1 MDVGGRWIRLAF
13 ISLFLYFERRI
24 MTKTIKRSYRFR
36 IYPNPSQKELIEK
49 TLGCCRQVYND
60 FLSMCIESYNADKNY
75 SIKKYDLIK
84 LLPEYKETF
93 PYLKEVDSIAL
104 QQTVI
109 HLYDAYMNFF
119 KHNAEFPKFKKKK
132 NDYGYTTMNINNS
145 IRFVADDIQIPKVG
159 RVKIKLHRHLPES
172 FKFTMVSV
180 SRLGRHYYV
189 SLLGEEEYFDYGEY
203 IKESLDPNNSIGL
216 DFSMKHLFVD
226 SDGNHLDMPTYY
238 QDSLTKLAKEQRKF
252 SHMKKDSSHYQKQ
265 LLRIK
270 NLHEHIANQRKDFLH
285 KVSRKLANT
294 YDYVFV
300 ENLDLKEMSER
311 RDKLKLGISIF
322 DLGYGTFLS
331 YLKYKLE
338 WLNKKLVKIDKY
350 YPSSQLCSGCGYRK
364 TDLTLAQR
372 SWTCPEC
379 GSKHD
384 RDSNAAINIKK
395 EGIRMILNLSN

>member
-1 MDVGGRWIRLAF
+1 MMHQAF
-13 ISLFLYFERRI
+13 ISLFLYFERHI
-24 MTKTIKRSYRFR
+24 MIKTVKRTYRFR

-60 FLSMCIESYNADKNY
+60 FLSMCIESYSADKNY

-119 KHNAEFPKFKKKK
+119 RHNAEFPKFKKKK
-132 NDYGYTTMNINNS
+132 NDSGYITMSTRNS
-145 IRFVADDIQIPKVG
+145 IRFIKDDIQIPKVG
-159 RVKIKLHRHLPES
+159 RVKIKLHRNLPES

-180 SRLGRHYYV
+180 SRSGKYYYV

-203 IKESLDPNNSIGL
+203 IKEKLDPSNSIGL
-216 DFSMKHLFVD
+216 DFSLSHLFVD
-226 SDGNHLDMPTYY
+226 SNGNHLDMPTYY
-238 QDSLTKLAKEQRKF
+238 QDSLTKLAKEQRKL
-252 SHMKKDSSHYQKQ
+252 SHMKKDSTHYQKQ
-265 LLRIK
+265 LMRIK

-285 KVSRKLANT
+285 KVSRKLANS

-322 DLGYGTFLS
+322 DLGYGTFLN
-331 YLKYKLE
+331 YLSYKLK
-338 WLNKKLVKIDKY
+338 WLNKKLIKVDRY
-350 YPSSQLCSGCGYRK
+350 FPSSQLCSACNYRK
-364 TDLTLAQR
+364 SDLTLNQR

-379 GSKHD
+379 KTKHN
-384 RDSNAAINIKK
+384 RDINAAVNIKR
-395 EGIRMILNLSN
+395 EGIRIIALN

>member
-1 MDVGGRWIRLAF
+1 MEMHLAF

-60 FLSMCIESYNADKNY
+60 FLSMCIESYETDKNY
-75 SIKKYDLIK
+75 LIKKYDLVN

-93 PYLKEVDSIAL
+93 PYLKEVDSHAL

-109 HLYDAYMNFF
+109 YLFDAYMNFF
-119 KHNAEFPKFKKKK
+119 RHNAEFPKFKKKRD
-132 NDYGYTTMNINNS
+132 DYGYTTMRTNKS
-145 IRFVADDIQIPKVG
+145 IRFIEDDIQIPKLG
-159 RVKIKLHRHLPES
+159 RVKVKAHRRLPES

-180 SRLGRHYYV
+180 SRKGKYYYV
-189 SLLGEEEYFDYGEY
+189 SLSGEEEYFDYGEY
-203 IKESLDPNNSIGL
+203 IKEKLDPNNSIGL
-216 DFSMKHLFVD
+216 DFSLAHLFVD
-226 SDGNHLDMPTYY
+226 SNGNHLDMPTYY
-238 QDSLTKLAKEQRKF
+238 QDSLTKLAKEQRKL

-265 LLRIK
+265 LMRIK

-285 KVSRKLANT
+285 KASRKLANT

-322 DLGYGTFLS
+322 DLGYGTFLN

-350 YPSSQLCSGCGYRK
+350 YPSSQLCSSCGYRK
-364 TDLTLAQR
+364 TDLKLDKR
-372 SWTCPEC
+372 SWICPEC
-379 GSKHD
+379 GARHN
-384 RDSNAAINIKK
+384 RDFNAAINIKK
-395 EGIRMILNLSN
+395 EGIRMILNPSN

>member
-1 MDVGGRWIRLAF
+1 MNKV
-13 ISLFLYFERRI
+13 
-24 MTKTIKRSYRFR
+24 KRSYRFR

-60 FLSMCIESYNADKNY
+60 FLSMCIESYNADKNHTVN
-75 SIKKYDLIK
+75 KNELIK

-104 QQTVI
+104 QQTVA

-119 KHNAEFPKFKKKK
+119 RHNAEFPKFKKKK
-132 NDYGYTTMNINNS
+132 NDYGYTTMKNNYDNIH
-145 IRFVADDIQIPKVG
+145 FVEDDIQIPKVG
-159 RVKIKLHRHLPES
+159 RVKIKLHRKLPES

-180 SRLGRHYYV
+180 SRKGKYYYV
-189 SLLGEEEYFDYGEY
+189 SLLGEEEYFDYAEY
-203 IKESLDPNNSIGL
+203 IKEKLDPSNSIGL

-238 QDSLTKLAKEQRKF
+238 QDSLTKLAKEQRKL
-252 SHMKKDSSHYQKQ
+252 SRMKKDSSHYKKQ
-265 LLRIK
+265 LLRVK

-300 ENLDLKEMSER
+300 EDLDLQEMSKGK
-311 RDKLKLGISIF
+311 DGLKFGITIF
-322 DLGYGTFLS
+322 DLGYWTFLS

-338 WLNKKLVKIDKY
+338 WLNKKLVKVDRY
-350 YPSSQLCSGCGYRK
+350 FPSSQLCSACNYRK
-364 TDLTLAQR
+364 TDLTLNQR
-372 SWTCPEC
+372 SWICPEC
-379 GSKHD
+379 GTKHN
-384 RDSNAAINIKK
+384 RDLNAAINIKK
-395 EGIRMILNLSN
+395 EGIRMILNPSN

>member
-1 MDVGGRWIRLAF
+1 MI
-13 ISLFLYFERRI
+13 
-24 MTKTIKRSYRFR
+24 KTVKRSYRFR

-60 FLSMCIESYNADKNY
+60 FLSMCIESYSADKNY

-104 QQTVI
+104 QQTVV
-109 HLYDAYMNFF
+109 HLFNAYMNFF
-119 KHNAEFPKFKKKK
+119 RHNAEFPTFKKKK
-132 NDYGYTTMNINNS
+132 NDYGYMTMKINNS
-145 IRFVADDIQIPKVG
+145 IYFAEDDIQIPKLG
-159 RVKIKLHRHLPES
+159 RVKVKLHRHLPES

-180 SRLGRHYYV
+180 SRKGKYYYV
-189 SLLGEEEYFDYGEY
+189 SLMGEEEYFDYGEY
-203 IKESLDPNNSIGL
+203 IKESLNPNNSIGL

-238 QDSLTKLAKEQRKF
+238 QDSLTKLAKEQRRL
-252 SHMKKDSSHYQKQ
+252 SHMKKDSSNYQKQ
-265 LLRIK
+265 LMRIK

-300 ENLDLKEMSER
+300 ENLDLQEMSER

-322 DLGYGTFLS
+322 DLGYGTFLN

-350 YPSSQLCSGCGYRK
+350 YPSSQLCSSCGYRK
-364 TDLTLAQR
+364 TDLKLDKR
-372 SWTCPEC
+372 SWICPEC
-379 GSKHD
+379 GARHN
-384 RDSNAAINIKK
+384 RDFNAAINIKK
-395 EGIRMILNLSN
+395 EGIRMILNPSN

>member
-1 MDVGGRWIRLAF
+1 MKMHLAF
-13 ISLFLYFERRI
+13 ISLFLYFERHI
-24 MTKTIKRSYRFR
+24 MIKTIKRTYRFR

-49 TLGCCRQVYND
+49 TLGCCRRIYND
-60 FLSMCIESYNADKNY
+60 FLSMCIESYEADKNY
-75 SIKKYDLIK
+75 LIKKYDLVN

-93 PYLKEVDSIAL
+93 PYLKEVDSQAL

-119 KHNAEFPKFKKKK
+119 RHNASFPTFKKKK
-132 NDYGYTTMNINNS
+132 NDYGYTTTKINNS
-145 IRFVADDIQIPKVG
+145 IRFTGDDIQIPKLG
-159 RVKIKLHRHLPES
+159 RVKVKLHRKLPES

-180 SRLGRHYYV
+180 SRKGRHYYV

-203 IKESLDPNNSIGL
+203 VKESLDPNNSIGL
-216 DFSMKHLFVD
+216 DFSLAHLFVD

-238 QDSLTKLAKEQRKF
+238 QDSLTKLAKEQRKL
-252 SHMKKDSSHYQKQ
+252 SHMKKDSTHYQKQ

-285 KVSRKLANT
+285 KASRKLANT

-300 ENLDLKEMSER
+300 EDLDLKEMSER
-311 RDKLKLGISIF
+311 KDNLKLGISIF

-338 WLNKKLVKIDKY
+338 WLNKKLVKVDRY
-350 YPSSQLCSGCGYRK
+350 FPSSQLCSSCGYRK
-364 TDLTLAQR
+364 SDLTLNQR
-372 SWTCPEC
+372 SWVCSIC
-379 GSKHD
+379 GFKHD
-384 RDSNAAINIKK
+384 RDFNAAINIRN
-395 EGIRMILNLSN
+395 EGIRLVTSN

>member
-1 MDVGGRWIRLAF
+1 MMHLAF

-60 FLSMCIESYNADKNY
+60 FLSMCIESYEADKNY
-75 SIKKYDLIK
+75 LIKKYDLIN
-84 LLPEYKETF
+84 LLPEYKKTF

-119 KHNAEFPKFKKKK
+119 KHNATFPKFKKKK
-132 NDYGYTTMNINNS
+132 NDYGYTTMKNNCDN
-145 IRFVADDIQIPKVG
+145 IRFIEDDIQIPKLG
-159 RVKIKLHRHLPES
+159 RVKVKLHRRLPES

-180 SRLGRHYYV
+180 SRSGKYYYV

-203 IKESLDPNNSIGL
+203 IKEKLDPNNSIGL
-216 DFSMKHLFVD
+216 DFSLSHLFVD
-226 SDGNHLDMPTYY
+226 SNGKHLDMPTYY
-238 QDSLTKLAKEQRKF
+238 QDSLTKLAKEQRKL
-252 SHMKKDSSHYQKQ
+252 SRMKKDSSHYQKQ
-265 LLRIK
+265 LMRVK

-300 ENLDLKEMSER
+300 EDLDLKEMSER
-311 RDKLKLGISIF
+311 KDKLKLGISIF

-338 WLNKKLVKIDKY
+338 WLNKKLVKVDKFF
-350 YPSSQLCSGCGYRK
+350 PSSQLCSCCSYRK
-364 TDLTLAQR
+364 TDLTLNQR
-372 SWTCPEC
+372 SWVCPIC
-379 GSKHD
+379 GFKHD
-384 RDSNAAINIKK
+384 RDLNAAINIKK
-395 EGIRMILNLSN
+395 EGIRMILNPSN